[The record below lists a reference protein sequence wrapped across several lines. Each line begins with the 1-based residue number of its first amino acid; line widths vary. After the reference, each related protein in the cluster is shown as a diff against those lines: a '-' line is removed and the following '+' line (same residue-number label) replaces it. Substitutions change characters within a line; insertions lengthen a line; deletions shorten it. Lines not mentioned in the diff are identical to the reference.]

1 MCVFM
6 MVDCQLTKETACID
20 LSPAGITIK
29 NRPKNNSQFCM
40 RRSSADGVRKRTNK
54 DMITNRN
61 VLRKY

>member
-1 MCVFM
+1 VRFY
-6 MVDCQLTKETACID
+6 DGGLSINQGDCID